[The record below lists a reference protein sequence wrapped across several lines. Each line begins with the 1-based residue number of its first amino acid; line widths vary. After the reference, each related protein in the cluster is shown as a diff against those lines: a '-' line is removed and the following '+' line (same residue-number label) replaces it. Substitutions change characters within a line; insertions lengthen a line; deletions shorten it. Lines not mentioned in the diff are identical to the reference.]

1 MVQTN
6 DNEFPIFR
14 HCCLQC
20 VHRNEMTLHI
30 YTPFNVVYDGVYYNY
45 GNAYNR
51 HSGFFTAPS
60 DGLYVFTW
68 TTYVANDKIFNTQI
82 QLNGEQKGVA
92 NCDNSSN
99 PGRENCLNTVPLVL
113 KTGDSVNIRT
123 TTADF
128 IYPVWS
134 SFKGW
139 RVKKTS

>member
-1 MVQTN
+1 MPSMHTTG
-6 DNEFPIFR
+6 
-14 HCCLQC
+14 
-20 VHRNEMTLHI
+20 MTLYPH
-30 YTPFNVVYDGVYYNY
+30 TPINVVYDGVYYNY

-68 TTYVANDKIFNTQI
+68 RTYVAGNKIFNTRI
-82 QLNGEQKGVA
+82 QLNGEQKGVS
-92 NCDNSSN
+92 NCDNRAN
-99 PGRENCLNTVPLVL
+99 PGHGNCSNTVPLVL

-123 TTADF
+123 TTANF